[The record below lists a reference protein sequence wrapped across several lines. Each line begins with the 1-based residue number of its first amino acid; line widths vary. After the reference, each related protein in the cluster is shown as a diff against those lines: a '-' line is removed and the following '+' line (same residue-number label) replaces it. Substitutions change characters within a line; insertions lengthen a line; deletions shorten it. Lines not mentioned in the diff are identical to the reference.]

1 MDRMDAA
8 APIPRAA
15 ATGAG
20 IVRRPIDPQRLL
32 AAVASD
38 RAGAHVLFLGTARGV
53 TDGVVTVRLDYE
65 AHEPLASAA
74 LERLRVEALARFEL
88 TGCVV
93 EHRLGTIV
101 IGEAS
106 VGIAVSG
113 PHRAEAFAAAEWL
126 MTEIKRQVPIWK
138 CEDHGGGRREWI
150 HPGVAP

>member
-1 MDRMDAA
+1 M
-8 APIPRAA
+8 
-15 ATGAG
+15 
-20 IVRRPIDPQRLL
+20 LL
-32 AAVASD
+32 
-38 RAGAHVLFLGTARGV
+38 LGTARGV

-74 LERLRVEALARFEL
+74 LERLRVEALARFGL

-93 EHRLGTIV
+93 EHRLGTIA

-106 VGIAVSG
+106 VGIALSG

-138 CEDHGGGRREWI
+138 REVWDGGESWALDAQHIVDVDELAPPSAGDGRGR
-150 HPGVAP
+150 

>member
-1 MDRMDAA
+1 MGCMDASTST
-8 APIPRAA
+8 PAA
-15 ATGAG
+15 ACPAE

-53 TDGVVTVRLDYE
+53 TAGVVTTRLDYE
-65 AHEPLASAA
+65 AHEPLAAAA
-74 LERLRVEALARFEL
+74 LARLRDEALARFGL

-93 EHRLGTIV
+93 EHRLGTIA

-106 VGIAVSG
+106 VGIAASG

-138 CEDHGGGRREWI
+138 CEEHGDGRREWV
-150 HPGVAP
+150 HPGVSP